1 MKNNSTEQ
9 QYDRIP
15 ELLPFLLDYIRSIT
29 TPTPKA
35 GKNKFVCPLCGS
47 GSHGAKTGAFGYE
60 VDSKTGRAFWH
71 CFSCGNGGDIVSL
84 YKAVNGCDT
93 KTAINSLVRKY
104 LNGNYEAPVI
114 KVNTEEQAAE
124 EKRKEEF
131 IKRWKGYFSRAE
143 YLAEGMTATNYL
155 AKRGISLSTASRFG
169 IKGNAGY
176 VFYPSIGF
184 DYIHARGILTTNKDF
199 KSHIGSPSPFNF
211 EAVKE
216 TNKPVFVVEGQAD
229 ALSLEEVGLK
239 SVAICSTSNC
249 HRFVEML
256 RESEANPALVLMLDN
271 DTEKEKKEERA
282 VNAVEP
288 KFLQEL
294 ISSGFKAISIDREEW
309 GYVDSDPN
317 DWLKRDRESLARL
330 NNLDMLYFHRKLDEY
345 KDNLAEHWQNEEESV
360 TEPDCFAAEQQA
372 LMVHVKA
379 KEETKRYNSKSARDA
394 FANWVPS
401 SFADNETD
409 IDAAIAEEVEV
420 ISTGFPSL
428 DSVLKGGGLSKGLYL
443 FGAPPATGK
452 SAFCLQIADHIASM
466 GHKVLYYSLEM
477 SAAELKTRT
486 LARLTKVLSMDR
498 DGDPDKNIIPLS
510 LSQVEKVI
518 RYGQKAEH
526 PALFKSYDRIKSNLY
541 GEYFDKSK
549 PTAEVIEAQI
559 DKFAA
564 MFADS
569 KPVVVIDYLQL
580 IRLENPK
587 QDSDVLQRLSDIA
600 ALLKRLSNLC
610 PILVISSVNRA
621 SYKEVSLG
629 SFKGSGDLEFSAN
642 FAAVLTVTDE
652 ADTRERE
659 LSLCVVKSR
668 AGMGNVDIKF
678 KFYGENLWFKD
689 LGQVTR
695 HGEETAI
702 KAIKE
707 SSKNTK
713 SKYLTDEQISALM
726 G

>member
-1 MKNNSTEQ
+1 MQ
-9 QYDRIP
+9 DRIKDLNP
-15 ELLPFLLDYIRSIT
+15 YLLPYIESIT
-29 TPTPKA
+29 QASPKD
-35 GKNKFVCPLCGS
+35 GKGKFVCPLCGS
-47 GSHGAKTGAFGYE
+47 GSGGGTAAFSYW
-60 VDSKTGRAFWH
+60 VNPANNRAEWS
-71 CFSCGNGGDIVSL
+71 CFSCGERGDILDL
-84 YKAVNGCDT
+84 YQAVNGCD
-93 KTAINSLVRKY
+93 KRTAIDNLAARFLGESQPLARQKPVEVQATQEESRFTKWLRSEY
-104 LNGNYEAPVI
+104 QKAQAIAP
-114 KVNTEEQAAE
+114 NTRAAE
-124 EKRKEEF
+124 
-131 IKRWKGYFSRAE
+131 
-143 YLAEGMTATNYL
+143 YL
-155 AKRGISLSTASRFG
+155 AKRGISLATASAFSL
-169 IKGNAGY
+169 KGNDRFI
-176 VFYPSIGF
+176 FYPSQGF
-184 DYIHARGILTTNKDF
+184 DFVHARAINKDDNKP
-199 KSHIGSPSPFNF
+199 KSHMGSPMPFNF
-211 EAVKE
+211 AAVRE
-216 TNKPVFVVEGQAD
+216 TDKPVFVVEGQAD
-229 ALSLEEVGLK
+229 ALSLAEVGACA
-239 SVAICSTSNC
+239 VALCSTSNWRLFIELLKEENVC
-249 HRFVEML
+249 
-256 RESEANPALVLMLDN
+256 PKLVLMLDN
-271 DTEKEKKEERA
+271 DNEKEESKRA
-282 VNAVEP
+282 VNKVEP
-288 KFLQEL
+288 LFLQGL
-294 ISSGFKAISIDREEW
+294 LRAGFDAISLDRGGW
-309 GYVDSDPN
+309 YYTDSDPN
-317 DWLKRDRESLARL
+317 DWLVRDREGVACLATMTLDYFERAYAEQAERL
-330 NNLDMLYFHRKLDEY
+330 QTEQSDL
-345 KDNLAEHWQNEEESV
+345 S
-360 TEPDCFAAEQQA
+360 EPDYFAAEQQA
-372 LMVHVKA
+372 LMDHDKA
-379 KEETKRYNSKSARDA
+379 EEETKRYNSKSARDA

-401 SFADNETD
+401 SFADNEND

-587 QDSDVLQRLSDIA
+587 QDSDVLQRLSDIST
-600 ALLKRLSNLC
+600 LLKRLSNLC

-695 HGEETAI
+695 HGEDATVKTVET
-702 KAIKE
+702 KPTGGK
-707 SSKNTK
+707 T
-713 SKYLTDEQISALM
+713 KYLDDKGLSGIFD
-726 G
+726 

>member
-1 MKNNSTEQ
+1 MQ
-9 QYDRIP
+9 DRIKDLNP
-15 ELLPFLLDYIRSIT
+15 YLLPYIESIT
-29 TPTPKA
+29 QASPKD
-35 GKNKFVCPLCGS
+35 GKGKFVCPLCGS
-47 GSHGAKTGAFGYE
+47 GSGGGTAAFSYWINPANN
-60 VDSKTGRAFWH
+60 RAEWS
-71 CFSCGNGGDIVSL
+71 CFSCGERGDILDL
-84 YKAVNGCDT
+84 YQAVNGCD
-93 KTAINSLVRKY
+93 KRTAIENLAARFLGESQPLARQKPVEVQATQEESKATKWMRSQY
-104 LNGNYEAPVI
+104 QSAPAI
-114 KVNTEEQAAE
+114 APNTRAAE
-124 EKRKEEF
+124 
-131 IKRWKGYFSRAE
+131 
-143 YLAEGMTATNYL
+143 YL
-155 AKRGISLSTASRFG
+155 AKRGISLATASAFSL
-169 IKGNAGY
+169 KGNDRFI
-176 VFYPSIGF
+176 FYPSHGTDF
-184 DYIHARGILTTNKDF
+184 VHARAIGEGDNMPKF
-199 KSHIGSPSPFNF
+199 HIGSPKPFNF
-211 EAVKE
+211 AVMDGAE
-216 TNKPVFVVEGQAD
+216 KPVFVVEGQAD
-229 ALSLEEVGLK
+229 ALSLAEVGVNA
-239 SVAICSTSNC
+239 VALCSTSNV
-249 HRFVEML
+249 RDFIKQLKAAMVY
-256 RESEANPALVLMLDN
+256 PQFVLMLDN
-271 DTEKEKKEERA
+271 DATGQKAEDSLLKG
-282 VNAVEP
+282 
-288 KFLQEL
+288 L
-294 ISSGFKAISIDREEW
+294 ILAGYDAICLDREEW
-309 GYVDSDPN
+309 GYTDNDPN
-317 DWLKRDRESLARL
+317 DWLIRDRDSLARL
-330 NNLDMLYFHRKLDEY
+330 AAIDYDYFEAKFVDRVEQHPIEKSDL
-345 KDNLAEHWQNEEESV
+345 S
-360 TEPDCFAAEQQA
+360 EPDYFAAEQQA
-372 LMVHVKA
+372 LMDHDKA
-379 KEETKRYNSKSARDA
+379 EEETKRYNSKSARDA

-587 QDSDVLQRLSDIA
+587 QDSDVLQRLSDIST
-600 ALLKRLSNLC
+600 LLKRLSNLC

-695 HGEETAI
+695 HGEETTVKTVEA
-702 KAIKE
+702 KPTGGVVQKKLSAEEAKE
-707 SSKNTK
+707 
-713 SKYLTDEQISALM
+713 M
-726 G
+726 FG